1 MVSTVYREAA
11 MAGDGEHYSW
21 LIRELCAL
29 LVAVIDISPSS
40 SAAVAARV
48 SGGVPAAAASMLL
61 GASMALMLCGS
72 VTFAIGFLLMPWV
85 AGVALLFGFAA
96 AVSAGVFG
104 KSATASM
111 ENDFTVGYV
120 STPTKASYYT
130 QKLLSQV
137 SALLD
142 KSSGD
147 KEHDLTPVE
156 NMLGNE

>member
-40 SAAVAARV
+40 SAAARV

-104 KSATASM
+104 KSATA
-111 ENDFTVGYV
+111 VRGR
-120 STPTKASYYT
+120 AS
-130 QKLLSQV
+130 SPPAINA
-137 SALLD
+137 SD
-142 KSSGD
+142 KP
-147 KEHDLTPVE
+147 LVA
-156 NMLGNE
+156 